1 MKTVE
6 QYLLQLEA
14 NRKKVH
20 KTVSILSVLSL
31 FVVTAVFWNLRLTG
45 ITIANS
51 AMCGIEEHFHSE
63 ECLNEEQ
70 PCELEEHVHTF
81 SCYSD
86 ASADVETPE
95 IWEATLPELSED
107 KADNVVK
114 IALSQIGYTESDD
127 NFVVLQDT
135 EIRNGITRYG
145 QWYGNSHG
153 DWANMF
159 TAFCLTYA
167 GVYEVPMNSGAE
179 AMRLEWLE
187 KNIYQPLGN
196 YEPIS
201 GDVLFIDNNQNG
213 IADATAIIISNDG
226 VTLQVVQGDVEDVVV
241 ETSYDIAGG
250 QVLGYGV
257 IEPETKVLMTTPSV
271 FALNDAPIIANTVNY
286 SSSIFNANSQYVIY
300 TKTSDNKYYA
310 IDGNSKAVE
319 IYIDSS
325 GVIRSDVANVNDLYW
340 TITASNTQFDN
351 RKGYFIQNVSTRQ
364 YLHPYK
370 DNSGQGPLLSGR
382 WATIMY
388 EVTTNNIRGVK
399 FRGFNQNQYP
409 NLFGDSF
416 SIIDNR
422 NNASTFYF
430 GRIETCTLWLDG
442 TNGDIMSNRGSTNK
456 SYSVMKGGTFT
467 LPTQLT
473 TPSKYH
479 YKLKGWVNVKN
490 GDYYAA
496 GDTITV
502 TENTVLYADWVAN
515 TYDIGEYNSHVVD
528 TVSTNDFITTHVFD
542 YNSLFNMLS
551 SKVNVSVSDSSHS
564 ETWSHIASGNV
575 TYKNQNTLNFSFND
589 HDSSGKITNLN
600 DLNAPNKYTGGG
612 TYNGIYNT
620 KLRDALFDVESAF
633 NPETKEGVIGKHYL
647 GQGDHLFQIQ
657 TDPTKDYYG
666 YYYYDSKKNAS
677 SYNQSQ
683 QRFYVY
689 DYLER
694 TSDSSKETD
703 DTQYSDF
710 VPLNSPYANK
720 LNKNINNYDY
730 RGDDGEYQNVVH
742 YQYDSRFND
751 NGSSEGNNITNFWF
765 GMSVEIDFYLPN
777 VPGQLTEEGE
787 YGNKDIYGNDMHFK
801 FGGDDDVW
809 ILLDDQVV
817 LDIGG
822 IHKAEGGDINFST
835 GEITIGNTTKKL
847 TNVKTGA
854 HTLKIYY
861 VERGSSMSNCAIY
874 FNVAPQYSLTIQKE
888 DVFTQDALNGAK
900 FAVYT
905 HSSCEEK
912 YLAPLWTSKESC
924 LNGDSPEKEFEVING
939 KVTMWGFGASNIY
952 YIKETSPPSNGDYSL
967 ANGIIKL
974 KLDKNGVA
982 SYGVEIIEETDQNG
996 NKIPISNGFTVHGFK
1011 IDEEKQEA
1019 YIVVT
1024 NAQDW
1029 VTETTSVY
1037 VDKKWQDSKD
1047 HTYDSVIAYLNIV
1060 EGDSVRQIRE
1070 IVLSNANDWKYIWVN
1085 LPAKDPN
1092 GKPIIYS
1099 VSESYFPGYSP
1110 KIEELETGIQGNE
1123 WELVESYTFVE
1134 GETYLLKTN
1143 KGYLSAKNAT
1153 ENILKFV
1160 DEKTAQE
1167 SDLAK
1172 WTAVSVNG
1180 NQVSLKSGNGMYLY
1194 HHANSSASGSYY
1206 YLSNQIGNYT
1216 VSQLNNGLTLH
1227 YSARSGFRTYNY
1239 YLSGIKSNGTG
1250 STATSSGSALIIQPF
1265 VKGDSITIDGLG
1277 YRITN
1282 TPLDQETSLK
1292 VTKRWEHPAEDDVYY
1307 EQEKVTV
1314 HLLVNGLKIGRT
1326 VTLSLKNN
1334 WTDTFKGLPYKD
1346 SNGNVIKYTVEES
1359 DFSYDWIPVYEPIQQ
1374 IGGTTPTYETI
1385 ITNHYR
1391 WTGSVEL
1398 PSTGGLGYPVYMLV
1412 GVTLISAPFIYAY
1425 KLKKRHERSQK
1436 Q

>member
-6 QYLLQLEA
+6 QYLLQLEE
-14 NRKKVH
+14 NRRKLH
-20 KTVSILSVLSL
+20 KTVSVLTVLSV
-31 FVVTAVFWNLRLTG
+31 FVIGSVFWNLRLTG

-70 PCELEEHVHTF
+70 PCELEEHIHTF

-86 ASADVETPE
+86 ASADVETAE
-95 IWEATLPELSED
+95 IWEATLPELTED
-107 KADNVVK
+107 KANNVVQ
-114 IALSQIGYTESDD
+114 IALSQVGYTESDD

-167 GVYEVPMNSGAE
+167 GIYDVPMNSGAE
-179 AMRLEWLE
+179 AMRLGWLE

-196 YEPIS
+196 YNPIS

-226 VTLQVVQGDVEDVVV
+226 ETFQVVQGDVENAVV
-241 ETSYDIAGG
+241 ETAYDIAGG

-257 IEPETKVLMTTPSV
+257 IEPETKVLMTAPST

-286 SSSIFNANSQYVIY
+286 SSSIFNTNSQYVIY

-319 IYIDSS
+319 IYIDGS
-325 GVIRSDVANVNDLYW
+325 GTIRSDVANASDLYW
-340 TITASNTQFDN
+340 TITASNTKFDN
-351 RKGYFIQNVSTRQ
+351 RNGYFIQNASTRQ

-388 EVTTNNIRGVK
+388 EVTSNNIRGVK

-409 NLFGDSF
+409 NLSGDSF

-430 GRIETCTLWLDG
+430 GRVETCTLWLDG
-442 TNGDIMSNRGSTNK
+442 TNGDIMSSIGSTNR

-467 LPTQLT
+467 LPTQWA
-473 TPSKYH
+473 TPVKYR
-479 YKLKGWVNVKN
+479 YRLNGWVDIQTGNYYGP
-490 GDYYAA
+490 GDK
-496 GDTITV
+496 ITV
-502 TENTVLYADWVAN
+502 TKNTVLYADWVAD
-515 TYDIGEYNSHVVD
+515 TYDIGEYNTHVVG

-564 ETWSHIASGNV
+564 ETWSHVASGNV

-612 TYNGIYNT
+612 TYSGIYNT
-620 KLRDALFDVESAF
+620 NLRDALFDVKSSF
-633 NPETKEGVIGKHYL
+633 DSDTKEGVIGKHYL

-657 TDPTKDYYG
+657 TDPTKEYYG

-677 SYNQSQ
+677 SYNQSE

-689 DYLER
+689 NYLER
-694 TSDSSKETD
+694 TSDSSLETD

-710 VPLNSPYANK
+710 LPLNSPYVNNI
-720 LNKNINNYDY
+720 NKNIVNYSY
-730 RGDDGEYQNVVH
+730 NGDDGEYYGVRHSQF
-742 YQYDSRFND
+742 DSRYNE
-751 NGSSEGNNITNFWF
+751 NQSSENNLITNFWF

-777 VPGQLTEEGE
+777 VPGELNEEGE
-787 YGNKDIYGNDMHFK
+787 FGNKDIYGNDMHFK
-801 FGGDDDVW
+801 FAGDDDVW
-809 ILLDDQVV
+809 ILLDDEVI

-822 IHKAEGGDINFST
+822 IHKVEGGDVNFST

-847 TNVKTGA
+847 TNVKAGV
-854 HTLKIYY
+854 HKLRIYY

-905 HSSCEEK
+905 NSSCEEK
-912 YLAPLWTSKESC
+912 YLAQLWKSKESC
-924 LNGDSPEKEFEVING
+924 LNGDSPVKEFEVIEG
-939 KVTMWGFGASNIY
+939 KVTMWGFGASNVY

-982 SYGVEIIEETDQNG
+982 SYGVELIEQTDQYG

-1029 VTETTSVY
+1029 VTETTSIY
-1037 VDKKWQDSKD
+1037 VEKKWNDNKD
-1047 HTYDSVIAYLNIV
+1047 HTYDYVTAFLNII
-1060 EGDSVRQIRE
+1060 EGDKVRQIRE
-1070 IVLSNANDWKYIWVN
+1070 ITLNKYNNWKYMWVN
-1085 LPAKDPN
+1085 LPKYDQKGN
-1092 GKPIIYS
+1092 LINYT
-1099 VSESYFPGYSP
+1099 VSESYFPGYAP
-1110 KIEELETGIQGNE
+1110 KVETLKTDITTDD
-1123 WELVESYTFVE
+1123 WEVVESYTFLD
-1134 GETYLLKTN
+1134 GETYILKTN
-1143 KGYLSAKNAT
+1143 QGYISAKST
-1153 ENILKFV
+1153 SENILKFV
-1160 DEKTAQE
+1160 DEATAKE
-1167 SDLAK
+1167 SDLSK
-1172 WTAVSVNG
+1172 WTATVSNNNITLFNNG
-1180 NQVSLKSGNGMYLY
+1180 NKMYLNY
-1194 HHANSSASGSYY
+1194 HHNSYWNNDRYFNLSNLPANFSVHQSSTGLTISYVVNYTTY
-1206 YLSNQIGNYT
+1206 YLT
-1216 VSQLNNGLTLH
+1216 
-1227 YSARSGFRTYNY
+1227 
-1239 YLSGIKSNGTG
+1239 GINTNGTG
-1250 STATSSGSALIIQPF
+1250 ISNSSNPLIIQPMIKSDAIN
-1265 VKGDSITIDGLG
+1265 VDGLA

-1292 VTKRWEHPAEDDVYY
+1292 VTKKWEHPTKDDVYY
-1307 EQEKVTV
+1307 EKEQVTV
-1314 HLLVNGLKIGRT
+1314 HLLANGKRIGRT
-1326 VTLSLKNN
+1326 VTLNLKNN

-1346 SNGNVIKYTVEES
+1346 SNGNVIKYTVVEGN
-1359 DFSYDWIPVYEPIQQ
+1359 DFLDWIPVYEPVQEIR
-1374 IGGTTPTYETI
+1374 GSPPTYEAL

-1398 PSTGGLGYPVYMLV
+1398 PSTGGLGYPVYMLI
-1412 GVTLISAPFIYAY
+1412 GLTLVIVPFVYTF
-1425 KLKKRHERSQK
+1425 KLKKQYERGNNQ
-1436 Q
+1436 